1 LGLQGLVRGNIAN
14 PSLKWETVAKSNLGL
29 DVAVLKER
37 ISLSVD
43 IFQNKTSDMIV
54 AEVLPT
60 TAGLGYA

>member
-37 ISLSVD
+37 ISLSVM
-43 IFQNKTSDMIV
+43 FSKTKPQI
-54 AEVLPT
+54 
-60 TAGLGYA
+60 